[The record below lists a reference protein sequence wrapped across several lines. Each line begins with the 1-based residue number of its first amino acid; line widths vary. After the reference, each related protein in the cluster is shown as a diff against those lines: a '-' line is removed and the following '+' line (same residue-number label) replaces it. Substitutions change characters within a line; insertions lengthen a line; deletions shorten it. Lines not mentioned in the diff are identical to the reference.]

1 MPANRN
7 SVALLSIDPG
17 ATTGCAAGLFDL
29 RQATVAATMR
39 RARSK
44 RNLWSW
50 EVVGDHVS
58 QSWEIGR
65 WFQDWQFKL
74 QVERGIITAGNFH
87 ITMENFIPRQLNFDD
102 ISLLVIGGF
111 ETLLAPVVQ
120 KGHVKYER
128 QEPVERW
135 CDDAWL
141 KRNGLWVRSD
151 HERDARRHVARKIDK
166 LLNGETS

>member
-1 MPANRN
+1 MSANRN

-29 RQATVAATMR
+29 RQPTVAATMR

-44 RNLWSW
+44 RNIWSW

-58 QSWEIGR
+58 QSWEMAK
-65 WFQDWQFKL
+65 WFQDWQFKYH
-74 QVERGIITAGNFH
+74 VELGVIMAGQFY

-111 ETLLAPVVQ
+111 ETLLAPAVQ
-120 KGHVKYER
+120 QGHVRYER

-135 CDDAWL
+135 CDDDWL
-141 KRNGLWVRSD
+141 KRNGLWVRSA

-166 LLNGETS
+166 LLHGAIS